1 MANIELCIAR
11 LRRQR
16 GISQQQLAERMGVA
30 FQTVSKWETGATMPD
45 IAMLPELAAYFQVSV
60 DQLLG
65 LQPLQGEEYLPVES
79 GTKGYWEG
87 RADYLLRTRK
97 TMVNRDYM
105 AFLAEQVWRFQEPVK
120 MLDCGC
126 GLGFLASTL
135 LPLLPP
141 GSTYHGIDLSE
152 NLVSQGRMLLKQTAQ
167 AAQTAPPEQT
177 AQAAPVEQT
186 AQTAPAEQTAQAV
199 PPERI
204 TMECGDFLESDI
216 QDAYDLVIC
225 QAVLRHIGQPMEF
238 LKNMYRACRPGG
250 LVVCIDVNRE
260 LESDG
265 LYIEGLDYARLCERE
280 GFPAMWKTEMEK
292 QDRDYAIGIRLPL
305 LMERAGLKRV
315 ECRMNDRVN
324 IISPS
329 QEGYEEKLNDLILT
343 RGWTQEMEAGE
354 KDAVSRFM
362 NHGMTRAE
370 AEDYCRKQREIR
382 EHLLRHRENAQ
393 IVTTG
398 GLMISYGWK

>member
-97 TMVNRDYM
+97 TMVNQDYL
-105 AFLAEQVWRFQEPVK
+105 AFLAERVWQFQEPVK

-152 NLVSQGRMLLKQTAQ
+152 NLISQGRILL
-167 AAQTAPPEQT
+167 EQT
-177 AQAAPVEQT
+177 AQVA
-186 AQTAPAEQTAQAV
+186 

-204 TMECGDFLESDI
+204 TMECGDFLESDM

-225 QAVLRHIGQPMEF
+225 QAVLRHIGQPVDF
-238 LKNMYRACRPGG
+238 LQKMYQACRPGG

-265 LYIEGLDYARLCERE
+265 LYIDGMDYARLCARE
-280 GFPAMWKTEMEK
+280 GFPAMWKTELEK

-305 LMERAGLKRV
+305 LMEQTGLKRV

-324 IISPS
+324 IISPR
-329 QEGYEEKLNDLILT
+329 QEGYEEKLSDLMLT
-343 RGWTQEMEAGE
+343 RGWTDGMENGE
-354 KDAVSRFM
+354 KDTVGRFM

-370 AEDYCRKQREIR
+370 AEEYCRKQREIR
-382 EHLLRHRENAQ
+382 EHLLRHRDNAQ

>member
-97 TMVNRDYM
+97 TMVNQDYL
-105 AFLAEQVWRFQEPVK
+105 AFLAERVWQFQEPVK

-135 LPLLPP
+135 LPLLPS
-141 GSTYHGIDLSE
+141 GSTYHGIDLAE
-152 NLVSQGRMLLKQTAQ
+152 NLISQGRMLL
-167 AAQTAPPEQT
+167 EQT
-177 AQAAPVEQT
+177 AQVAS
-186 AQTAPAEQTAQAV
+186 
-199 PPERI
+199 PERI
-204 TMECGDFLESDI
+204 AMECGDFLESDM

-225 QAVLRHIGQPMEF
+225 QAVLRHIGQPVDF
-238 LKNMYRACRPGG
+238 LQKMYQACRPGG

-265 LYIEGLDYARLCERE
+265 LYIDGMDYARLCARE
-280 GFPAMWKTEMEK
+280 GFPAMWKTELEK

-305 LMERAGLKRV
+305 LMEQIGLKRV

-324 IISPS
+324 IISPR
-329 QEGYEEKLNDLILT
+329 QEGYEEKLSDLMLT
-343 RGWTQEMEAGE
+343 RGWTDGMENGE
-354 KDAVSRFM
+354 KDTVGRFM

-370 AEDYCRKQREIR
+370 AEEYCRKQREIR
-382 EHLLRHRENAQ
+382 EHLFRHRDNAQ

>member
-79 GTKGYWEG
+79 GTRGYWEE

-97 TMVNRDYM
+97 TMVNQDYL
-105 AFLAEQVWRFQEPVK
+105 AFLAERVWQFPGPVK

-126 GLGFLASTL
+126 GLGFLASML
-135 LPLLPP
+135 LPLLPQ

-152 NLVSQGRMLLKQTAQ
+152 NLISQGRMRLGEEIRTVL
-167 AAQTAPPEQT
+167 
-177 AQAAPVEQT
+177 
-186 AQTAPAEQTAQAV
+186 
-199 PPERI
+199 PERI

-225 QAVLRHIGQPMEF
+225 QAVLRHIGQPVDF
-238 LKNMYRACRPGG
+238 LQKMYQACRPGG

-265 LYIEGLDYARLCERE
+265 LYIDGMDYARLCARE
-280 GFPAMWKTEMEK
+280 GFPAMWKTELEK

-305 LMERAGLKRV
+305 LMEQIGLKQV

-324 IISPS
+324 IISPR
-329 QEGYEEKLNDLILT
+329 QEGYEEKLKDLMLT
-343 RGWTQEMEAGE
+343 RGWTEGMESGE
-354 KDAVSRFM
+354 KDTVSRFM

-370 AEDYCRKQREIR
+370 AEEYCRKQREIR

-393 IVTTG
+393 VVTTG
-398 GLMISYGWK
+398 GLLISYGRK

>member
-97 TMVNRDYM
+97 TMVNQDYL
-105 AFLAEQVWRFQEPVK
+105 AFLAERVWQFQEPVK

-152 NLVSQGRMLLKQTAQ
+152 NLISQGRMLL
-167 AAQTAPPEQT
+167 EQT
-177 AQAAPVEQT
+177 AQVA
-186 AQTAPAEQTAQAV
+186 

-204 TMECGDFLESDI
+204 TMECGDFLESDM

-225 QAVLRHIGQPMEF
+225 QAVLRHIGQPVDF
-238 LKNMYRACRPGG
+238 LQKMYQACRPGG

-265 LYIEGLDYARLCERE
+265 LYIDGMDYARLCARE
-280 GFPAMWKTEMEK
+280 GFPAMWKTELEK

-305 LMERAGLKRV
+305 LMEQIGLKRV

-324 IISPS
+324 IISPR
-329 QEGYEEKLNDLILT
+329 QEGYEEKLSDLMLT
-343 RGWTQEMEAGE
+343 RGWTDGMENGE
-354 KDAVSRFM
+354 KDTVSRFM

-370 AEDYCRKQREIR
+370 AEEYCRKQREIR
-382 EHLLRHRENAQ
+382 EHLLRHRDNAQ

>member
-1 MANIELCIAR
+1 MTNLELRIAE

-16 GISQQQLAERMGVA
+16 GISQQQLAEHVGVT
-30 FQTVSKWETGATMPD
+30 FQTVSKWETGTTMPD
-45 IAMLPELAAYFQVSV
+45 ITMLPMLAGYFQVSV

-79 GTKGYWEG
+79 GTRGYWEE

-97 TMVNRDYM
+97 TMVNPDYFT
-105 AFLAEQVWRFQEPVK
+105 FLVERVWQLRKPVK
-120 MLDCGC
+120 VLDCGC
-126 GLGFLASTL
+126 GLGFLASL
-135 LPLLPP
+135 LIPSFPE
-141 GSTYHGIDLSE
+141 GGTYHGIDLSE
-152 NLVSQGRMLLKQTAQ
+152 NLIAEGQKLIQQ
-167 AAQTAPPEQT
+167 ANWVAYPEQ
-177 AQAAPVEQT
+177 V
-186 AQTAPAEQTAQAV
+186 
-199 PPERI
+199 
-204 TMECGDFLESDI
+204 TMEQGNFLESDI
-216 QDAYDLVIC
+216 RDAYDLVIC

-238 LKNMYRACRPGG
+238 LEKMYQACRPGG

-265 LYIEGLDYARLCERE
+265 LYIQGMDYARLCGRE
-280 GFPAMWKTEMEK
+280 GFPAMWRTELEK

-305 LMERAGLKRV
+305 MMEQLGLKQV
-315 ECRMNDRVN
+315 QCRMNDRVN
-324 IISPS
+324 IISPG
-329 QEGYEEKLNDLILT
+329 QENYAEKLQDLMLT
-343 RGWTQEMEAGE
+343 RGWTEDMEAGE

-382 EHLLRHRENAQ
+382 EHLLRHQEDAE

>member
-1 MANIELCIAR
+1 MTNLELRIAE

-16 GISQQQLAERMGVA
+16 GISQQQLAEHVGVT
-30 FQTVSKWETGATMPD
+30 FQTVSKWETGTTMPD
-45 IAMLPELAAYFQVSV
+45 ITMLPVLAGYFQVSV

-79 GTKGYWEG
+79 GTRGYWEE

-97 TMVNRDYM
+97 TMVNPDYFT
-105 AFLAEQVWRFQEPVK
+105 FLVERVWQLWKPVK
-120 MLDCGC
+120 VLDCGC
-126 GLGFLASTL
+126 GLGFLASL
-135 LPLLPP
+135 LIPSFPE
-141 GSTYHGIDLSE
+141 GGTYHGIDLSE
-152 NLVSQGRMLLKQTAQ
+152 NLIAEGRKLIQQ
-167 AAQTAPPEQT
+167 ANWVAYPEQ
-177 AQAAPVEQT
+177 V
-186 AQTAPAEQTAQAV
+186 
-199 PPERI
+199 
-204 TMECGDFLESDI
+204 TMEQGNFLESDI
-216 QDAYDLVIC
+216 RDAYDLVIC

-238 LKNMYRACRPGG
+238 LEKMYQACRPGG

-265 LYIEGLDYARLCERE
+265 LYIQGMDYARLCGRE
-280 GFPAMWKTEMEK
+280 GFPAMWRTELEK

-305 LMERAGLKRV
+305 MMERLGLKQV
-315 ECRMNDRVN
+315 QCRMNDRVN
-324 IISPS
+324 IISPG
-329 QEGYEEKLNDLILT
+329 QEDYAEKLQDLMLT
-343 RGWTQEMEAGE
+343 RGWTEDMEAGE

-382 EHLLRHRENAQ
+382 EHLLRHQENAE

>member
-45 IAMLPELAAYFQVSV
+45 IAMLPDLAAYFQVSV

-105 AFLAEQVWRFQEPVK
+105 AFLAERVWRFQEPVK

-152 NLVSQGRMLLKQTAQ
+152 NLISQGRMLL
-167 AAQTAPPEQT
+167 
-177 AQAAPVEQT
+177 EQT
-186 AQTAPAEQTAQAV
+186 AQTA

-280 GFPAMWKTEMEK
+280 GFPAMWKTELEK

-305 LMERAGLKRV
+305 LMEQAGLKRV

>member
-45 IAMLPELAAYFQVSV
+45 IAMLPDLAAYFQVSV

-105 AFLAEQVWRFQEPVK
+105 AFLAERVWRFQEPVK

-152 NLVSQGRMLLKQTAQ
+152 NLISQGRMLL
-167 AAQTAPPEQT
+167 EQT
-177 AQAAPVEQT
+177 AQAAPV
-186 AQTAPAEQTAQAV
+186 
-199 PPERI
+199 ERI

-280 GFPAMWKTEMEK
+280 GFPAMWKTELEK

-305 LMERAGLKRV
+305 LMEQAGLKRV

>member
-97 TMVNRDYM
+97 TMVNQDYL
-105 AFLAEQVWRFQEPVK
+105 AFLAERVWQFQEPVK

-152 NLVSQGRMLLKQTAQ
+152 NLISQGRILL
-167 AAQTAPPEQT
+167 EQT
-177 AQAAPVEQT
+177 AQAA
-186 AQTAPAEQTAQAV
+186 

-204 TMECGDFLESDI
+204 TMECGDFLESDM

-225 QAVLRHIGQPMEF
+225 QAVLRHIGQPVDF
-238 LKNMYRACRPGG
+238 LQKMYQACRPGG

-265 LYIEGLDYARLCERE
+265 LYIDGMDYARLCARE
-280 GFPAMWKTEMEK
+280 GFPAMWKTELEK

-305 LMERAGLKRV
+305 LMEQTGLKRV

-324 IISPS
+324 IISPR
-329 QEGYEEKLNDLILT
+329 QEGYEEKLSDLMLT
-343 RGWTQEMEAGE
+343 RGWTDGMENGE
-354 KDAVSRFM
+354 KDTVSRFM

-370 AEDYCRKQREIR
+370 AEEYCRKQREIR
-382 EHLLRHRENAQ
+382 EHLLRHRDNAQ

>member
-1 MANIELCIAR
+1 MENLELRIAE

-16 GISQQQLAERMGVA
+16 GISQQQLAGQVGVT
-30 FQTVSKWETGATMPD
+30 FQTVSKWETGACLPD
-45 IAMLPELAAYFQVSV
+45 IAMLPVLAGYFQVSV

-79 GTKGYWEG
+79 GTRGYWEE

-97 TMVNRDYM
+97 TMVNQDYM
-105 AFLAEQVWRFQEPVK
+105 AFLVERVWRLQEPVK

-126 GLGFLASTL
+126 GLGFLASML
-135 LPLLPP
+135 LPLLPQ
-141 GSTYHGIDLSE
+141 GSTYHGIDLSK
-152 NLVSQGRMLLKQTAQ
+152 NLIAEGRQLLQQAGWVSSPDQ
-167 AAQTAPPEQT
+167 
-177 AQAAPVEQT
+177 
-186 AQTAPAEQTAQAV
+186 
-199 PPERI
+199 I

-216 QDAYDLVIC
+216 RDIYDLVIC
-225 QAVLRHIGQPMEF
+225 QAVLRHIGRPMEF
-238 LKNMYRACRPGG
+238 LERMRQACRPGG

-265 LYIEGLDYARLCERE
+265 LYIQGMDYARLCSRE
-280 GFPAMWKTEMEK
+280 GFPTMWRTELDK

-305 LMERAGLKRV
+305 LMEQLGMKKV
-315 ECRMNDRVN
+315 QCRMNDRVN

-329 QEGYEEKLNDLILT
+329 QEDYAEKLGDLMLT
-343 RGWTQEMEAGE
+343 RGWTEDMETGE
-354 KDAVSRFM
+354 RGTVNRFM

-382 EHLLRHRENAQ
+382 EYLLRHREDAG

>member
-97 TMVNRDYM
+97 TMVNQDYL
-105 AFLAEQVWRFQEPVK
+105 AFLAERVWQFSGPVK

-126 GLGFLASTL
+126 GLGFLASSL

-152 NLVSQGRMLLKQTAQ
+152 NLISQGRMLL
-167 AAQTAPPEQT
+167 EQT
-177 AQAAPVEQT
+177 AQVA
-186 AQTAPAEQTAQAV
+186 

-204 TMECGDFLESDI
+204 TMECGDFLESDM

-225 QAVLRHIGQPMEF
+225 QAVLRHIGQPVDF
-238 LKNMYRACRPGG
+238 LQKMYQACRPGG

-265 LYIEGLDYARLCERE
+265 LYIDGMDYARLCARE
-280 GFPAMWKTEMEK
+280 GFPAMWKTELEK

-305 LMERAGLKRV
+305 LMEQIGLKRV

-324 IISPS
+324 IISPR
-329 QEGYEEKLNDLILT
+329 QEGYEEKLSDLMLT
-343 RGWTQEMEAGE
+343 RGWTDGMENGE
-354 KDAVSRFM
+354 KDTVGRFM

-370 AEDYCRKQREIR
+370 AEEYCRKQREVR
-382 EHLLRHRENAQ
+382 EHLLRHRDNAQ

>member
-97 TMVNRDYM
+97 TMVNQDYL
-105 AFLAEQVWRFQEPVK
+105 AFLAERVWQFQEPVK

-152 NLVSQGRMLLKQTAQ
+152 NLISQGRILL
-167 AAQTAPPEQT
+167 EQT
-177 AQAAPVEQT
+177 AQVA
-186 AQTAPAEQTAQAV
+186 

-204 TMECGDFLESDI
+204 TMECGDFLESDM

-225 QAVLRHIGQPMEF
+225 QAVLRHIGQPVDF
-238 LKNMYRACRPGG
+238 LQKMYQACRPGG

-265 LYIEGLDYARLCERE
+265 LYIDGMDYARLCARE
-280 GFPAMWKTEMEK
+280 GFPAMWKTELEK

-305 LMERAGLKRV
+305 LMEQTGLKRV

-324 IISPS
+324 IISPR
-329 QEGYEEKLNDLILT
+329 QEGYEEKLSDLMLT
-343 RGWTQEMEAGE
+343 RGWTDGMENGE
-354 KDAVSRFM
+354 KDTVSRFM

-370 AEDYCRKQREIR
+370 AEEYCRKQREIR
-382 EHLLRHRENAQ
+382 EHLLRHRDNAQ

>member
-97 TMVNRDYM
+97 TMVNQDYL
-105 AFLAEQVWRFQEPVK
+105 AFLAERVWQFQEPVK

-152 NLVSQGRMLLKQTAQ
+152 NLISQGRMLL
-167 AAQTAPPEQT
+167 EQT
-177 AQAAPVEQT
+177 AQVA
-186 AQTAPAEQTAQAV
+186 

-225 QAVLRHIGQPMEF
+225 QAVLRHIGQPVDF
-238 LKNMYRACRPGG
+238 LQKMYQACRPGG

-265 LYIEGLDYARLCERE
+265 LYIDGMDYARLCARE
-280 GFPAMWKTEMEK
+280 GFPAMWKTELEK

-305 LMERAGLKRV
+305 LMEQIGLKRV

-324 IISPS
+324 IISPC
-329 QEGYEEKLNDLILT
+329 QEGYEEKLSDLMLT
-343 RGWTQEMEAGE
+343 RGWTDGMENGE
-354 KDAVSRFM
+354 KDTVSRFM

-370 AEDYCRKQREIR
+370 AEEYCRKQREIR
-382 EHLLRHRENAQ
+382 EHLIRHRDNAQ

>member
-105 AFLAEQVWRFQEPVK
+105 AFLAERVWRFQEPVK

-152 NLVSQGRMLLKQTAQ
+152 NLISQGRMLL
-167 AAQTAPPEQT
+167 
-177 AQAAPVEQT
+177 EQT
-186 AQTAPAEQTAQAV
+186 AQTA

-265 LYIEGLDYARLCERE
+265 LYIDGLDYARLCERE
-280 GFPAMWKTEMEK
+280 GFLAMWKTELEK

-305 LMERAGLKRV
+305 LMEQAGLKRV

>member
-97 TMVNRDYM
+97 TMVNQDYL
-105 AFLAEQVWRFQEPVK
+105 AFLAERVWQFREPVK

-152 NLVSQGRMLLKQTAQ
+152 NLISQGRMLL
-167 AAQTAPPEQT
+167 EQT
-177 AQAAPVEQT
+177 AQVA
-186 AQTAPAEQTAQAV
+186 

-225 QAVLRHIGQPMEF
+225 QAVLRHIGQPVDF
-238 LKNMYRACRPGG
+238 LQKMYQACRPGG

-265 LYIEGLDYARLCERE
+265 LYIDGMDYARLCARE
-280 GFPAMWKTEMEK
+280 GFPAMWKTELEK

-305 LMERAGLKRV
+305 LMEQTGLKRV

-324 IISPS
+324 IISPR
-329 QEGYEEKLNDLILT
+329 QEGYEEKLSDLMLT
-343 RGWTQEMEAGE
+343 RGWTDGMENGE
-354 KDAVSRFM
+354 KDTVSRFM

-370 AEDYCRKQREIR
+370 AEEYCRKQREIR
-382 EHLLRHRENAQ
+382 EHLLRHRDNAQ

>member
-1 MANIELCIAR
+1 
-11 LRRQR
+11 
-16 GISQQQLAERMGVA
+16 
-30 FQTVSKWETGATMPD
+30 
-45 IAMLPELAAYFQVSV
+45 
-60 DQLLG
+60 
-65 LQPLQGEEYLPVES
+65 
-79 GTKGYWEG
+79 
-87 RADYLLRTRK
+87 
-97 TMVNRDYM
+97 
-105 AFLAEQVWRFQEPVK
+105 

-152 NLVSQGRMLLKQTAQ
+152 NLISQGRILL
-167 AAQTAPPEQT
+167 EQT
-177 AQAAPVEQT
+177 AQAA
-186 AQTAPAEQTAQAV
+186 

-204 TMECGDFLESDI
+204 TMECGDFLESDM

-225 QAVLRHIGQPMEF
+225 QAVLRHIGQPVDF
-238 LKNMYRACRPGG
+238 LQKMYQACRPGG

-265 LYIEGLDYARLCERE
+265 LYIDGMDYARLCARE
-280 GFPAMWKTEMEK
+280 GFPAMWKTELEK

-305 LMERAGLKRV
+305 LMEQTGLKRV

-324 IISPS
+324 IISPR
-329 QEGYEEKLNDLILT
+329 QEGYEEKLSDLMLT
-343 RGWTQEMEAGE
+343 RGWTDGMENGE
-354 KDAVSRFM
+354 KDTVSRFM

-370 AEDYCRKQREIR
+370 AEEYCRKQREIR
-382 EHLLRHRENAQ
+382 EHLLRHRDNAQ

>member
-97 TMVNRDYM
+97 TMVNQDYL
-105 AFLAEQVWRFQEPVK
+105 AFLAERVWQFQEPVK

-152 NLVSQGRMLLKQTAQ
+152 NLISQGRILL
-167 AAQTAPPEQT
+167 EQT
-177 AQAAPVEQT
+177 AQVA
-186 AQTAPAEQTAQAV
+186 

-204 TMECGDFLESDI
+204 TMECGDFLESDM

-225 QAVLRHIGQPMEF
+225 QAVLRHIGQPVDF
-238 LKNMYRACRPGG
+238 LQKMYQACRPGG

-265 LYIEGLDYARLCERE
+265 LYIDGMDYARLCARE
-280 GFPAMWKTEMEK
+280 GFPAMWKTELEK

-305 LMERAGLKRV
+305 LMEQTGLKWV

-324 IISPS
+324 IISPR
-329 QEGYEEKLNDLILT
+329 QEGYEEKLSDLMLT
-343 RGWTQEMEAGE
+343 RGWTDGMENGE
-354 KDAVSRFM
+354 KDTVSRFM

-370 AEDYCRKQREIR
+370 AEEYCRKQREIR
-382 EHLLRHRENAQ
+382 EHLLRHRDNAQ